1 MPKHWIR
8 RMAVKNGLLEVIAD
22 DAEVPTKAK
31 DSDDAVHGII
41 GGLLTIKSRG
51 SNDDES
57 QMILDS
63 QLL

>member
-1 MPKHWIR
+1 
-8 RMAVKNGLLEVIAD
+8 MAVKNGLLEVIAD

-31 DSDDAVHGII
+31 DSDDAVTRI
-41 GGLLTIKSRG
+41 T
-51 SNDDES
+51 DDES